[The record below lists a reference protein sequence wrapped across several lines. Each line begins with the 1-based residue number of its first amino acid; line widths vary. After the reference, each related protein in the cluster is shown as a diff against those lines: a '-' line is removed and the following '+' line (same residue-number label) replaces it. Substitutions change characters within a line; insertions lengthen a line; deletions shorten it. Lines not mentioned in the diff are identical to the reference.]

1 MRSTVVKGLSDH
13 IYLNLGGDT
22 SIIGEV
28 IELGKCV
35 DYLVYELEL
44 GGEELL
50 NFLAKFHIEIEE
62 EIKISTENKYIVQ
75 SYDW

>member
-1 MRSTVVKGLSDH
+1 MRSTIVTGLDDNV
-13 IYLNLGGDT
+13 YLNLGGDT

-35 DYLVYELEL
+35 DYLVYELEIN
-44 GGEELL
+44 GEELTK
-50 NFLAKFHIEIEE
+50 FLAKFHIDAEE
-62 EIKISTENKYIVQ
+62 EIKISENNKYIIK